1 MAHGGAV
8 LKPIVSKNLDADV
21 EAFRASL
28 LAWFRREGRD
38 YPWRRTSD
46 PYAILVSE
54 VMLQQTRLSVVLG
67 KGYYQRFMEK
77 FRRVEDLA
85 AAEEAVLL
93 RVWEGLGYYRRA
105 RMLQATAQAVCE
117 RHGGKFPREIDELL
131 ALPGIGRYTA
141 GALRSFAF
149 DLPSALV
156 DGNVMRVFSRLYDDP
171 TPIDSTAGIKEQ
183 WRRAEE
189 LLDQEHPR
197 LFNSAL
203 MELGQRICKVGVPDC
218 LACPVAAF
226 CRSREPQL
234 LPVKAK
240 STAITALEERVVF
253 VQNERG
259 EILLRCESGKRRG
272 GLWRLPLRD
281 VEAIAD
287 AELLHELSY
296 TITRY
301 RVRLFVYA
309 GDSMAAREGEMWV
322 SREALEH
329 HPMAAPY
336 RKAMN
341 FLLSIDSP

>member
-1 MAHGGAV
+1 MSHDGAV
-8 LKPIVSKNLDADV
+8 LKPIASRNLDKDV
-21 EAFRASL
+21 EAFRAAL
-28 LAWFRREGRD
+28 LAWFRGEGRD

-67 KGYYQRFMEK
+67 KGYYQRFIEK
-77 FRRVEDLA
+77 FLRVQDLA

-117 RHGGKFPREIDELL
+117 RHGGKFPCEIDELM

-189 LLDQEHPR
+189 LLDHEHPR

-226 CRSREPQL
+226 CRSRAPQL

-240 STAITALEERVVF
+240 LTAITSLEERVVF
-253 VQNERG
+253 VRDANER
-259 EILLRCESGKRRG
+259 ILLYQDKGKRRG
-272 GLWRLPLRD
+272 GLWRLPMREVGELS
-281 VEAIAD
+281 D
-287 AELLHELSY
+287 ANLLHEMSY

-301 RVRLFVYA
+301 RVRLFVYGVA
-309 GDSMAAREGEMWV
+309 SVSLQEGECWV
-322 SREALEH
+322 AFEELDA

-336 RKAMN
+336 RKA
-341 FLLSIDSP
+341 LGVVLGIDS

>member
-1 MAHGGAV
+1 MSHDGAV
-8 LKPIVSKNLDADV
+8 LKPIASRNLDADV
-21 EAFRASL
+21 VAFRAGL
-28 LAWFRREGRD
+28 LAWFRGEGRD

-77 FRRVEDLA
+77 FPRVEDLA

-117 RHGGKFPREIDELL
+117 RHGGKFPCEIDELL
-131 ALPGIGRYTA
+131 TLPGIGRYTA

-253 VQNERG
+253 VRDADER
-259 EILLRCESGKRRG
+259 ILLYQDKGKRRG
-272 GLWRLPLRD
+272 GLWRLPMREVGELS
-281 VEAIAD
+281 D
-287 AELLHELSY
+287 ATLLHEMSY

-301 RVRLFVYA
+301 RVRLFVYEVA
-309 GDSMAAREGEMWV
+309 SVSLQEGERWV
-322 SREALEH
+322 AFEELDA

-341 FLLSIDSP
+341 FLLGRD

>member
-1 MAHGGAV
+1 MSHDGAV
-8 LKPIVSKNLDADV
+8 LKPIASRNLHKDV
-21 EAFRASL
+21 EAFRAAL
-28 LAWFRREGRD
+28 LAWFREEGRD

-67 KGYYQRFMEK
+67 KGYYQRFIEK
-77 FRRVEDLA
+77 FPRVQDLA

-117 RHGGKFPREIDELL
+117 RHGGKFPCVIDELM

-156 DGNVMRVFSRLYDDP
+156 DGNVMRVLARLYDDP
-171 TPIDSTAGIKEQ
+171 TPIDSTPGIKEQ

-189 LLDQEHPR
+189 LLDHEHPR

-218 LACPVAAF
+218 LACPVAVF
-226 CRSREPQL
+226 CRSRDPQL

-240 STAITALEERVVF
+240 LTMITSLEERVVF
-253 VQNERG
+253 IENERG
-259 EILLRCESGKRRG
+259 DILLRCESGKRRG

-281 VEAIAD
+281 AEEIGD
-287 AELLHELSY
+287 AEFLYELSY

-301 RVRLFVYA
+301 RVRLFVYS
-309 GDSMAAREGEMWV
+309 GKSMDARDGEVWV
-322 SREALEH
+322 SREALED

-341 FLLSIDSP
+341 FLLGRD